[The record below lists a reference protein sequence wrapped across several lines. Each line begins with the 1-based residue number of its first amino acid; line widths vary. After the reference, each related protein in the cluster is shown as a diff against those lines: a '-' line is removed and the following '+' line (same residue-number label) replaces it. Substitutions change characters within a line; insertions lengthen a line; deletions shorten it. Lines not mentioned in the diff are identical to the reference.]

1 MTQAE
6 NKHVNSNKKPSGL
19 NEQNPSLLLILLIC
33 HPSWIC
39 GLCSPADAHPIG
51 CFFCRSR
58 TGNQGDGVHS
68 ECTHQEKSNQGIGS
82 PVQCKPSRDSPEL
95 RVAGGYVN
103 RWCREGRML
112 HLPFGTC
119 HPAEKTNLPRKRIV
133 QSLCSEEI
141 ADWDVR
147 GVWTRALPLGVLLKE
162 R

>member
-1 MTQAE
+1 M
-6 NKHVNSNKKPSGL
+6 NRSPPSNKKQSGL
-19 NEQNPSLLLILLIC
+19 TVQNPSLLLILLIC
-33 HPSWIC
+33 HHPILPGSEVC
-39 GLCSPADAHPIG
+39 AQPADAHPLG
-51 CFFCRSR
+51 CFFCRGGR
-58 TGNQGDGVHS
+58 RKRGYGVHS

-82 PVQCKPSRDSPEL
+82 PVQSKPSRDSPEL

-103 RWCREGRML
+103 RWWREGRTL

-147 GVWTRALPLGVLLKE
+147 GVWTRA
-162 R
+162 